1 MKNIKAFFKNEISAT
16 HVNTVNVKNLYKYV
30 NICTQKLSLQ
40 NRKMIHKKICM
51 KTFKQC

>member
-1 MKNIKAFFKNEISAT
+1 MQNQSYEKYKGTT

-40 NRKMIHKKICM
+40 NRKVIHKKICM